1 MSSLTT
7 NPARLSPFVASL
19 LPEGVIAAELRLLVG
34 QELLYPEETAH
45 LARAA
50 PKRVHEYSAGRLC
63 ARRALEALGISNFPL
78 LPGSDRQPLWPE
90 AAVGSITHTAGFCA
104 AVVAP
109 RGAFRA
115 VGLDAEGINRVSTN
129 LWPRICTEAEIAW
142 LRQLPDNEQ
151 AQFASLI
158 FSAKEAF
165 YKCQYGLTTEWLYF
179 HDASL
184 EVVAASAEG
193 GIFRIHPLKPMKLSA
208 HAAGPWEGR
217 FAFGGDVVVTGM
229 AIVA

>member
-1 MSSLTT
+1 MNSLTT

-19 LPEGVIAAELRLLVG
+19 LPEGAVAAELRVPIG
-34 QELLYPEETAH
+34 QELLYPEEAAH
-45 LARAA
+45 LTRAA

-78 LPGSDRQPLWPE
+78 LPGSDRQPLWPP
-90 AAVGSITHTAGFCA
+90 AVVGSITHTAGFCA
-104 AVVAP
+104 AVIAS
-109 RGAFRA
+109 RGVFRA
-115 VGLDAEGINRVSTN
+115 VGLDAEGIGRVSAN
-129 LWPRICTEAEIAW
+129 LWPRICTEAESVW
-142 LRQLPDNEQ
+142 LRQLPDSEQ
-151 AQFASLI
+151 AKFASLV

-165 YKCQYGLTTEWLYF
+165 YKCQYGLTAEWLYF

-193 GIFRIHPLKPMKLSA
+193 GIFRVHPLKAMKLSE

-217 FAFGGDVVVTGM
+217 FAFGDDVVVTGM
-229 AIVA
+229 AIVS